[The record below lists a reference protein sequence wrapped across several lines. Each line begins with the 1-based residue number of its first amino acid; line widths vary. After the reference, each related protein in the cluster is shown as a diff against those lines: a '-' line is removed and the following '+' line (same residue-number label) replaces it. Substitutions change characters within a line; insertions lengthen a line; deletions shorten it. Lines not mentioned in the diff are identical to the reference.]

1 MENELGDRCLLLL
14 CACRNMFRSSGAIK
28 LNKHT
33 EEEEEV
39 NDQGEMFAHKRH
51 SLNGFRS
58 ARDAHCTLG
67 GMFLFSL
74 SVFLRKSGK
83 PVDLLRRKHRIEG
96 RLSTHKL
103 ENTVRSSVVR

>member
-14 CACRNMFRSSGAIK
+14 SACRNMFCSSGAIK

-33 EEEEEV
+33 EEEEV
-39 NDQGEMFAHKRH
+39 NDQGEMFAHKRQ

-67 GMFLFSL
+67 GMFLFPL
-74 SVFLRKSGK
+74 SVFLRQSRK
-83 PVDLLRRKHRIEG
+83 PVDLLR
-96 RLSTHKL
+96 
-103 ENTVRSSVVR
+103 

>member
-14 CACRNMFRSSGAIK
+14 SVCRNMFRSSGAIK

-39 NDQGEMFAHKRH
+39 NDQGEMFAHKCH

-67 GMFLFSL
+67 GMYLFPL
-74 SVFLRKSGK
+74 SVFLRQSRKT
-83 PVDLLRRKHRIEG
+83 VDHLG
-96 RLSTHKL
+96 
-103 ENTVRSSVVR
+103 